1 MLEEEDVLEEDML
14 EDEMLEDDM
23 LEDEMEV
30 EVESTAPTDAPL
42 AAKEGQ
48 EILAT

>member
-1 MLEEEDVLEEDML
+1 MLEEEDMLEE
-14 EDEMLEDDM
+14 DM

-48 EILAT
+48 EIPAT